1 MTENVII
8 RMAEVHEF
16 DKVRE
21 FMARYWDDG
30 NHIFVKW
37 PEYFKYFHITQ
48 GQFNMFIGIG
58 EKTGKLYGICGFVV
72 CNASVTADIQLNLLR
87 VIDND
92 NGFSSLS
99 MLDYIVKNYKYRTIS
114 SCGIR
119 PKTKI
124 IYQYLGYQTGVLNHY
139 YRLGKKDNYQI
150 AVIKNRIIP
159 EISKGKYSLRLIVSF
174 EELQRSFNAAAY
186 RHLIPYKDEQCIRH
200 RYFESMGRH
209 YKVYGIDKGAV
220 IYDSIIVMR
229 ELNYNG
235 VNICKIVDFIGADED
250 IGEISTAIQELI
262 DKNNYE
268 FIDFYCIGIAHE
280 ILEKAGFVKREQ
292 NDGNIIPRLF
302 EPFVRENK
310 EIHYFINIADS
321 KFHLY
326 CGDSDQD
333 RVNQYDANR
342 MSDGGK

>member
-1 MTENVII
+1 MKEKVIV
-8 RMAEVHEF
+8 RMATVQEF

-21 FMARYWDDG
+21 FLAQYWDDG
-30 NHIFVKW
+30 NHIFVRW
-37 PEYFKYFHITQ
+37 PEYFRYFQITH

-58 EKTGKLYGICGFVV
+58 EKTEKIYGICGFLV
-72 CNASVTADIQLNLLR
+72 CNASIKTDIQLNLLR

-99 MLDYIVKNYKYRTIS
+99 IFDYIAKNYKYRTMA

-119 PKTKI
+119 PKTRI
-124 IYQYLGYQTGVLNHY
+124 IYQYLGYQTGTLNHY
-139 YRLGKKDNYQI
+139 YRLNKKEEYQI
-150 AVIKNRIIP
+150 AVINNRIIP
-159 EISKGKYSLRLIVSF
+159 DIKQGKYSLKLIESF
-174 EELQRSFNAAAY
+174 RELQKTFNAEAY
-186 RHLIPYKDEQCIRH
+186 RHLIPYKDEKCIKH
-200 RYFESMGRH
+200 RYFESMGRQ
-209 YKVYGIDKGAV
+209 YKVYGIDKGTV
-220 IYDSIIVMR
+220 TYDSIIVMR
-229 ELNYNG
+229 ELNYKG
-235 VNICKIVDFIGADED
+235 VNICKIVDFIGLDED

-280 ILEKAGFVKREQ
+280 ILEKAGFVKREP
-292 NDGNIIPRLF
+292 NDMNIIPRLF